1 MLIATLPIAVLI
13 GAVIGW
19 RRAARRLYRRPGS
32 TFGGD
37 DISPERMPSKLLA
50 KRKRRRWL
58 KAAEFGVY
66 AAALDVLAFFVLMR
80 FAG

>member
-1 MLIATLPIAVLI
+1 MLIATLPIVFLI
-13 GAVIGW
+13 GAFLGW
-19 RRAARRLYRRPGS
+19 GRAARRLYRRPGS
-32 TFGGD
+32 TIAGD
-37 DISPERMPSKLLA
+37 DIPPERLSSKLLA

-66 AAALDVLAFFVLMR
+66 AAALDVLAFYVLMR

>member
-1 MLIATLPIAVLI
+1 MLVATLPIAFLI

-37 DISPERMPSKLLA
+37 DVSPGRLPSKLLA

-58 KAAEFGVY
+58 TMAEFAAY

-80 FAG
+80 FVG